1 MNTGRSITFPEI
13 QTMPIPQEIQ
23 EEIETFEDEVKR
35 LQAGDVTGDLFKPFR
50 LQYGIYGQRQPD
62 VQMVRIKIP
71 FGGLTANQ
79 MRRVAELAEI
89 YGTGVGHVTT
99 RQDIQLHFVPLPQI
113 STVMRKLEEVGLTT
127 REACANTVRNV
138 TACHL
143 AGVCQGEVFDVTP
156 YANTVAQ
163 HLLRNPLN
171 QSLPRKFKIAFSGCN
186 HDCALTPI
194 HDVGLLA
201 KKTWDGTIGFR
212 MTVGGG
218 LGAAPRV
225 AHLLREFVPMDDLI
239 PSIEA
244 VIKVFDNLGN
254 RKNRSKAR
262 MKFVIEKLG
271 FDEFKRRWETAY
283 KEMFGV
289 TPDYQT
295 IEGPEILDC
304 RGTHLPYGET
314 SEAKPAHPPLKLIP
328 HADPAPLIM
337 PTKNGGTGNGGH
349 PNGDSNSSF
358 ATWRRT
364 NVVKQR
370 QDGFSA
376 AVLRLP
382 TGDITAGQMLLV
394 ADLAERYSNG
404 NVRTTIGQNLIIRWV
419 SDDQLE
425 AFYEELNAHGLGQPG
440 ANKTEDIVACPGTD
454 TCGLGITSSKG
465 VARALAEVF
474 PPGQVP
480 EDLKGTTIHISGCHN
495 SCAQHHISTIG
506 LHGVGKRVGDHIAPV
521 YELHLGG
528 RINGTAEVG
537 QMTIKLPAKNVPA
550 AISHLLDVYR
560 RDRQQAD
567 SLHAFTESLHSFLKR
582 TGKAALKEE
591 LIGHSIL
598 PSYAEDPSYYFD
610 WEAEEEF
617 TLEDL
622 GPGEC
627 AGGAI
632 EMIDN
637 RILEAEQELYQARI
651 LAEKHQYAMAI
662 NKSYRAVVA
671 GAKALLVTEGID
683 PNTDAD
689 TLAEFDQ
696 FADRQNGLIP
706 QMYRGM
712 ARTISDLGTKENS
725 AEFTNDKMDF
735 AKGFVEHCR
744 KLTEAMDQDLK
755 LNVPEEDQ
763 AATEPDPATTAAHSE
778 PAQDVTVLDLRGV
791 MCPLNYVKTKLKL
804 ETMDDGERLEVWLD
818 AGEPI
823 KNVPMSLRNDGHKVL
838 GENPLEEDEQ
848 HFKVLVEK
856 VEG

>member
-1 MNTGRSITFPEI
+1 MNTGRSTTFPEI
-13 QTMPIPQEIQ
+13 HTIPIPQEIQ

-35 LQAGDVTGDLFKPFR
+35 LQAGDVTLDLFKPFR
-50 LQYGIYGQRQPD
+50 LQYGIYGQRQAD

-71 FGGLTANQ
+71 YGGMTSNQ
-79 MRRVAELAEI
+79 VRRVAELAET
-89 YGTGVGHVTT
+89 YATGVGHVTT
-99 RQDIQLHFVPLPQI
+99 RQDIQLHFVPLPQV

-156 YANTVAQ
+156 YANTVAR

-186 HDCALTPI
+186 HDCAMTPI

-201 KKTWDGTIGFR
+201 KKAEDGTIGFR
-212 MTVGGG
+212 MVVGGG
-218 LGAAPRV
+218 LGAAPRI

-271 FDEFKRRWETAY
+271 FEEFKRRWEEAY
-283 KEMFGV
+283 ADMFGAKPTFIDPKRPMMLV
-289 TPDYQT
+289 P
-295 IEGPEILDC
+295 C
-304 RGTHLPYGET
+304 GET
-314 SEAKPAHPPLKLIP
+314 SYGDTAKPASPPPLKLLP

-337 PTKNGGTGNGGH
+337 PTKNGGNGNGGH
-349 PNGDSNSSF
+349 PDGALASSF

-382 TGDITAGQMLLV
+382 TGDITAEQMLLV

-404 NVRTTIGQNLIIRWV
+404 NVRTTIGQNLIIRWIADEQV
-419 SDDQLE
+419 E
-425 AFYEELNAHGLGQPG
+425 ALYEELDAHGLGQPG

-550 AISHLLDVYR
+550 AISHLLAVYR
-560 RDRQQAD
+560 RDRLWEAGGLHASGE
-567 SLHAFTESLHSFLKR
+567 SLHAFIKR
-582 TGKAALKEE
+582 AGKAALKDE

-598 PSYAEDPSYYFD
+598 PPYAEDPSYYFD

-706 QMYRGM
+706 QTYRGM
-712 ARTISDLGTKENS
+712 ARTISDLGTKDNS
-725 AEFTNDKMDF
+725 AEFTSRKMTF
-735 AKGFVEHCR
+735 AKGFVELCR

-755 LNVPEEDQ
+755 LGTAEESPAAPE
-763 AATEPDPATTAAHSE
+763 PAPAQSE
-778 PAQDVTVLDLRGV
+778 PVQDVTVLDLRGV

-804 ETMDDGERLEVWLD
+804 EMMDDGERLEVWLD
-818 AGEPI
+818 AGDPI

-838 GENPLEEDEQ
+838 GEDPLEADEQ

-856 VEG
+856 VEA